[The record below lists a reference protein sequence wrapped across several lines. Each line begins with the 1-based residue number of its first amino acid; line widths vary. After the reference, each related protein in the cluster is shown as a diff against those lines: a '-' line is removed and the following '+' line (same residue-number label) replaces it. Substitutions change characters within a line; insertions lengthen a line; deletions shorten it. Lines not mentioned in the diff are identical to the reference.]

1 MRPRH
6 LPLCFAALVG
16 LLTPVAASAQNRPA
30 PRPPAA
36 PAAAPAATTR
46 LEIPVTRERLENG
59 LRVVLSPDH
68 SVPTVAVAVYY
79 DVGARVEEQGRS
91 GFAHLF
97 EHLMFEG
104 TEGLPKGEFDRL
116 LALRGADANAT
127 TSEDRTN
134 YYETLPASSIE
145 LGLFLE
151 ADRMRALAITAEAFE
166 NQRLTVMEERRQSYE
181 NRPYML
187 SVLERDRL
195 FYAGY
200 YPYEHSTIGD
210 MADLQRA
217 TLADVRAFHA
227 RYYAPDNAVIAIT
240 GDFEP
245 AAAMELVRRHFG
257 PITARRGAPWTDPG
271 YTPPGQ
277 ERAQAMV
284 DPLADAPAFHMVWHI
299 PPRRTEDHYAL
310 ELLGSILGGGE
321 SSRLHQ
327 RLVRTREMLAEVEV
341 GAEGRRGPDMFA
353 LWAICAG
360 ENRPVDVRREVDAII
375 AEVISGGVTAQEL
388 QKAKNA
394 RRAGFVFGLESPLGR
409 AEYLG
414 MTELYDGDAG
424 LVNTELAR
432 YEAVTVDDVRRV
444 AGRYL
449 TAQNRLVLDV
459 LPRGATTSSLQEVM
473 GRYGW

>member
-1 MRPRH
+1 MRAPK
-6 LPLCFAALVG
+6 LSSPLVALLG
-16 LLTPVAASAQNRPA
+16 LLAAGGALAQTRPA
-30 PRPPAA
+30 APTRPAATPPAA
-36 PAAAPAATTR
+36 PTTR
-46 LEIPVTRERLENG
+46 LEVPITRERLDNG

-79 DVGARVEEQGRS
+79 DVGARVEDRGHS

-134 YYETLPASSIE
+134 YFETLPASSLE
-145 LGLFLE
+145 LGVFLE

-181 NRPYML
+181 NRPYMT
-187 SVLERDRL
+187 SVLRRDEL

-200 YPYEHSTIGD
+200 FPYEHSTIGD
-210 MADLQRA
+210 MADLRAA
-217 TLADVRAFHA
+217 TLAEVRAFHA

-245 AAAMELVRRHFG
+245 AAAMEMVRRHFG
-257 PITARRGAPWTDPG
+257 PIAARRGAPWSDPG
-271 YTPPGQ
+271 YTPPGR
-277 ERAQAMV
+277 ERV
-284 DPLADAPAFHMVWHI
+284 ESIDDPLAEAPAFHMLWHV

-310 ELLGSILGGGE
+310 ELLGMILGHGE

-327 RLVRTREMLAEVEV
+327 RLVRDRELLAEVDAGTEN
-341 GAEGRRGPDMFA
+341 RRGPDMLA

-360 ENRPVDVRREVDAII
+360 DNTPAAVRREVDAVV
-375 AEVISGGVTAQEL
+375 ADVVAHGVTEQEL
-388 QKAKNA
+388 RKAKNA
-394 RRAGFVFGLESPLGR
+394 QRAAFVFGLESPLDR
-409 AEYLG
+409 AEYLA
-414 MTELYDGDAG
+414 MTELYDNDATV
-424 LVNTELAR
+424 VNAELAR
-432 YEAVTVDDVRRV
+432 YDAVTLDDVRRV

-449 TAQNRLVLDV
+449 TADNRLVLDV
-459 LPRGATTSSLQEVM
+459 LPRPPAQGAPAASP
-473 GRYGW
+473 